1 MPFTIHVT
9 EDFDQLSAV
18 AAEVAG
24 ASMTKKIVETGG
36 FVLGLATGSSP
47 TGLYKHLAKA
57 FNAGTLEAARV
68 RTFNLDEYVGL
79 PGENA
84 QQRALHPE
92 SYSFFMVSELFG
104 LVSPRI
110 AETNVPWG
118 TLVEQDA
125 LQAALDAGAG
135 FRLVGTDKGRAVVID
150 PDADGYLGW
159 VRAEILD
166 AYEAKIAAA
175 GGIDLHV
182 IGVGGRGHVAFHESG
197 IPFDAS
203 PVLLVQL
210 DDNTIANAVAD
221 GHFERAED
229 APHFAIS
236 MGAELV
242 FRARQVL
249 LLAHGARKTGPV
261 TEAVLGEVTTD
272 VPLSYCQRYV
282 AEGGD
287 LTFVLDATAAADLL
301 AAPDALAARG
311 IELIDHRGEAYEPLS
326 ALSFVR
332 SPVTGT
338 LT

>member
-1 MPFTIHVT
+1 
-9 EDFDQLSAV
+9 
-18 AAEVAG
+18 
-24 ASMTKKIVETGG
+24 
-36 FVLGLATGSSP
+36 
-47 TGLYKHLAKA
+47 
-57 FNAGTLEAARV
+57 
-68 RTFNLDEYVGL
+68 
-79 PGENA
+79 
-84 QQRALHPE
+84 
-92 SYSFFMVSELFG
+92 MVSELFG